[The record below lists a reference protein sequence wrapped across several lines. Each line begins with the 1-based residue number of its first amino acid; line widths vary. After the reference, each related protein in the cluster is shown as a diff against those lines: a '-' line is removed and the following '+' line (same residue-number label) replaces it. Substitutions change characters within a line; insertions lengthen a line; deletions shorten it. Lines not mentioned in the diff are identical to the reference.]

1 MMVMVVALG
10 PQVSPL
16 PCLIEKGERA
26 NSLGRELFRRE
37 NWLNHE
43 SVSRRSV
50 FFEQEENGTE
60 SDRDEATESEGPRD
74 MVEQKKGREGEPTA
88 APSLP
93 PSRHLAM
100 RSRG

>member
-1 MMVMVVALG
+1 MNRFR
-10 PQVSPL
+10 
-16 PCLIEKGERA
+16 GEA
-26 NSLGRELFRRE
+26 
-37 NWLNHE
+37 
-43 SVSRRSV
+43 
-50 FFEQEENGTE
+50 FFSSNEENGTE